1 MAQNENVILP
11 FTYKHV
17 ANAIISYGDL
27 HGIVRVYFDMKL
39 PRFRVIAFWPEEQ
52 SKAIAFA
59 NRDKNRWLFLFEWDT
74 LEEIDIDDNDL
85 IMDSPETD
93 YDYIAWKNDP
103 IAQQNDLSFKEYL
116 FITGNTLMHLKAYLV
131 KKMEK
136 QNLAEKWLSEYKS
149 RLNSAK

>member
-1 MAQNENVILP
+1 MAENENIQLP

-17 ANAIISYGDL
+17 ANAIISYPDL
-27 HGIVRVYFDMKL
+27 HGVVRVYLDMKM
-39 PRFRVIAFWPEEQ
+39 PRFRVVAFWPEEQ

-59 NRDKNRWLFLFEWDT
+59 KRYKNRWMFLFEWDT
-74 LEEIDIDDNDL
+74 IDELDIDDNDL
-85 IMDSPETD
+85 IIDSPEKD

-103 IAQQNDLSFKEYL
+103 KAQQNDLSFKEYL
-116 FITGNTLMHLKAYLV
+116 FITGNTLMHLKSYLV

-149 RLNSAK
+149 RLNRAK